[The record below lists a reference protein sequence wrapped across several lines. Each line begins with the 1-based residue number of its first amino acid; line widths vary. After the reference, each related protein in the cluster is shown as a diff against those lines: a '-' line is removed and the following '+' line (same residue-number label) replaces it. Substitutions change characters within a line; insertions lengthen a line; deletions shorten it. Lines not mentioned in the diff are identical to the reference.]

1 MDAEGVGHGGD
12 RRRSRRVHVVA
23 VEVHRRHRLRIGA
36 RDLGVGGVAGGQR
49 DVVLARRAGRHVL
62 VGARAAHH
70 PDVGL
75 DPVPLQAGAVAD
87 RVVGGDE
94 LLVGGLQP
102 LVVAIEGVGVLH
114 DELARAQDPGARAR
128 LVAALGLEVVE
139 QHRQLPIGAHRLRD
153 VEGDGLLVAQGED
166 QVGPPAVLELEDL
179 LDVVAPAAPPELG
192 RRDDRH
198 QHLLA
203 ADPVALLA
211 HDLRHVLVHAPPGR
225 QPAPQAGADLADE
238 PGAHAELVRQRLGV
252 GRGLALGG
260 QEVAIETGHPAAN
273 TIAGSPAH
281 SRADGRAGPP

>member
-1 MDAEGVGHGGD
+1 MPSAPA
-12 RRRSRRVHVVA
+12 SAAIVVA
-23 VEVHRRHRLRIGA
+23 PGVCRSPPRLGA
-36 RDLGVGGVAGGQR
+36 RDLGVGRVAGGQR
-49 DVVLARRAGRHVL
+49 DVVLAGRARRHVL
-62 VGARAAHH
+62 VGPRAAHH

-75 DPVPLQAGAVAD
+75 HPVPLEAHPVAD
-87 RVVGGDE
+87 AIVGLDE

-102 LVVAIEGVGVLH
+102 VLVAIEGIGVLH

-139 QHRQLPIGAHRLRD
+139 QHRQLAIGAHRLRD

-166 QVGPPAVLELEDL
+166 QVGPPAVLELEHL
-179 LDVVAPAAPPELG
+179 LDVVAPAALPELG

-211 HDLRHVLVHAPPGR
+211 HDLRHVLVHAPAGR
-225 QPAPQAGADLADE
+225 QPAPQARADLADE

-252 GRGLALGG
+252 GGGLALGG
-260 QEVAIETGHPAAN
+260 QEVAIQAGHPAAK
-273 TIAGSPAH
+273 TTAGSPAH
-281 SRADGRAGPP
+281 SRADGLGGPP